1 MKDVVKKMASLP
13 LMQET
18 EIATIVGVLLKNETP
33 TQEQISKAWK
43 QFQVLGESI
52 GVVLQDLSDAKKIA
66 LIKKSVSL
74 RLEQA
79 TRASYQK

>member
-13 LMQET
+13 LMQEA
-18 EIATIVGVLLKNETP
+18 EIATLVGVLLKNETP

-43 QFQVLGESI
+43 QFQVLGKSI
-52 GVVLQDLSDAKKIA
+52 GVVLQDLSDTQKIA

-74 RLEQA
+74 RLEQT

>member
-13 LMQET
+13 LMQEA
-18 EIATIVGVLLKNETP
+18 EIATLVGVLLKNETP

-43 QFQVLGESI
+43 QFQVLGKSI

-74 RLEQA
+74 RLEQT

>member
-18 EIATIVGVLLKNETP
+18 EIATLVGVLLKHETP

-43 QFQVLGESI
+43 QFQILGESI